1 MTDDPG
7 EVMRDLRLT
16 ALQVTPEELGI
27 DPEQFPG
34 NIWGVLM
41 ETGFDDGAFTLVAL
55 ADGTASLYF
64 STGGGIIGAGQHET
78 VREALRDFI
87 LLANEFESAGEPVH
101 EFPMPDDGWVNFYF
115 RTFAGVLHYSAEEV
129 ELGEGRDPLSPL
141 FHAGHR
147 VLTEIRLVHEARETG
162 GSR

>member
-1 MTDDPG
+1 MSDDPG
-7 EVMRDLRLT
+7 KVMRDLRLT
-16 ALQVTPEELGI
+16 ALRVTPEELGI

-87 LLANEFESAGEPVH
+87 LQANEFESSADPVH
-101 EFPMPDDGWVNFYF
+101 EFPMPEEGWVNFYF
-115 RTFAGVLHYSAEEV
+115 RTFDDVRKYSAEEV

-141 FHAGHR
+141 FHTGHR
-147 VLTEIRLVHEARETG
+147 VLTEIRLIHEAREEN
-162 GSR
+162 